1 MRKGHGVI
9 VIDSMLAMKN
19 WKRRT
24 SSLHSYV
31 SQYPC
36 HLQFS
41 IWGSCFSGIFPEAQ
55 RRARLILPASVAPDG
70 TRKALMRT

>member
-41 IWGSCFSGIFPEAQ
+41 FGVHVFPVFFPRHKEERDSSYL
-55 RRARLILPASVAPDG
+55 RRSRRMEHV
-70 TRKALMRT
+70 RR